1 MKGEA
6 WHLSHPVFQL
16 EQFLLRAWNKY
27 DSEADCIFLAY
38 NIFTTTDDTSGNKV
52 IISSCSVK
60 LWQEEYLF
68 IVNRTKVKIVIET

>member
-1 MKGEA
+1 M
-6 WHLSHPVFQL
+6 FQL
-16 EQFLLRAWNKY
+16 EQFLLRARNKY
-27 DSEADCIFLAY
+27 DSEADSIFLAY

-52 IISSCSVK
+52 IISSGSVK

>member
-1 MKGEA
+1 MKTALTESMDSCKKVMKGEA

-16 EQFLLRAWNKY
+16 EQFLLRARNKY

-38 NIFTTTDDTSGNKV
+38 NIFTTTDDTSGSKI

-60 LWQEEYLF
+60 L
-68 IVNRTKVKIVIET
+68 